1 MINNIYAILDKI
13 NYPNKDIFLDILRH
27 NGFQVLSVNSKVR
40 EMSKY
45 LLKQKEDGSDAII
58 DAIRKKGYSVN
69 SLFWINLIMTS
80 NKISNNVIIEDLW
93 EQDLYQNYIKLISLE
108 KNEKYG
114 IIYPD
119 TIDVKTVEK
128 WLKTL

>member
-1 MINNIYAILDKI
+1 MANTIYGILDKI
-13 NYPNKDIFLDILRH
+13 NYPIKDNFLDILRH
-27 NGFQVLSVNSKVR
+27 NGFQVLSINSKVR

-45 LLKQKEDGSDAII
+45 LLKQKEDGTNAII
-58 DAIRKKGYSVN
+58 DEIRKKGYSVN
-69 SLFWINLIMTS
+69 RLFWINLIMTS

-93 EQDLYQNYIKLISLE
+93 EQDLYQNYIKLILLE
-108 KNEKYG
+108 KNEKCG

-119 TIDVKTVEK
+119 VIDVKNVEK

>member
-1 MINNIYAILDKI
+1 MNNIYAILDKTI
-13 NYPNKDIFLDILRH
+13 YPNKNIFLDILRCH
-27 NGFQVLSVNSKVR
+27 GFQVLSVNAKVK

-108 KNEKYG
+108 KNEKCG

-119 TIDVKTVEK
+119 TIDVKNVEK